1 MEELEQLR
9 TYLETSR
16 YDDAL
21 VLIGEMEEMAKDDKL
36 NKIGSFAI
44 VLLLHCIKKHAE
56 KRLTRS
62 WEVSI
67 RNAVREIERA
77 NKRRS
82 SGGYYASET
91 DIREILASVYP
102 TALDRASLEVYEGRY
117 DTSELA
123 QMVDRDDIIKQ
134 ALALILQEQ
143 HQY

>member
-44 VLLLHCIKKHAE
+44 VLLLHCIKQHAE

-62 WEVSI
+62 WGVSI

-102 TALDRASLEVYEGRY
+102 TALDRASLEVHEGRY

-143 HQY
+143 HQ